1 MAKILFVVANVGF
14 QDEEFSIPFE
24 LLSSQGHFCDVAS
37 WKGGKCRG
45 VFFKTIEKSLKFED
59 VQVSDYAIVV
69 FVGWGGAYEEYFQN
83 ASYLDLARQAK
94 AIAAICI
101 APTLL
106 SDSGLL
112 QGKHVT
118 GWDDGFWTQ
127 IGYLQHNGAIFK
139 DEEVVQDGNLIT
151 ANGPAAATKFAWAI
165 VDFLKNSWTGIY
177 SSWEYHEW

>member
-59 VQVSDYAIVV
+59 VQVSDYVIVV
-69 FVGWGGAYEEYFQN
+69 FVGWGGAYE
-83 ASYLDLARQAK
+83 D
-94 AIAAICI
+94 
-101 APTLL
+101 
-106 SDSGLL
+106 
-112 QGKHVT
+112 VT

-127 IGYLQHNGAIFK
+127 IAYLQHNGAIFK
-139 DEEVVQDGNLIT
+139 EEEVVQDGNLIT
-151 ANGPAAATKFAWAI
+151 ANGPAAAAKFAWAI

>member
-24 LLSSQGHFCDVAS
+24 LLSSQGHFCDVVS
-37 WKGGKCRG
+37 WKGEKCRG
-45 VFFKTIEKSLKFED
+45 AFFKTIEKSLKFED

-83 ASYLDLARQAK
+83 ACYLDLARQAK

-118 GWDDGFWTQ
+118 GWDNGFWTQ
-127 IGYLQHNGAIFK
+127 IAYLEYNGAIFK

-165 VDFLKNSWTGIY
+165 VDFLKNS
-177 SSWEYHEW
+177 

>member
-1 MAKILFVVANVGF
+1 MAKLLFVVANVWF
-14 QDEEFSIPFE
+14 QDDEFWIPYQI
-24 LLSSQGHFCDVAS
+24 LSDQGYDIDVAS
-37 WKGGKCRG
+37 GLGWRCRG
-45 VFFKTIEKSLKFED
+45 VFMKSIDETKAFS
-59 VQVSDYAIVV
+59 QVNAEEYDMLV

-101 APTLL
+101 APTLV

-139 DEEVVQDGNLIT
+139 DEEVVQDGDLIT

-177 SSWEYHEW
+177 SSSEYHEW